1 MDAPARVSYDPAASN
16 QPRATQSRRI
26 RRVLRQRGN
35 SPGSSQRVIH
45 LQHLGHS
52 WAGARP
58 RGLETFLRLAVLL
71 QQGQALSTASQSPE
85 RAAVRG
91 GDGATMRQIARGSG
105 RARTRPMRGA
115 PARGSASQLLS
126 SRSCKGDRGF
136 WLKLPRISLARSS
149 QLRRGRSWEPGGK
162 GWDSRQK
169 GRMRMKV
176 AKVETLGLLEKEE
189 GG

>member
-85 RAAVRG
+85 RATVRG
-91 GDGATMRQIARGSG
+91 GVGATRQIARGSG
-105 RARTRPMRGA
+105 RCRARNSTN
-115 PARGSASQLLS
+115 ARRTCEEIGITAAQQY
-126 SRSCKGDRGF
+126 RSCRGDRGF
-136 WLKLPRISLARSS
+136 WLKLPRTSLVG
-149 QLRRGRSWEPGGK
+149 RGRIL
-162 GWDSRQK
+162 
-169 GRMRMKV
+169 GRR
-176 AKVETLGLLEKEE
+176 AEYA
-189 GG
+189 